1 MSGFLV
7 SMQGAVSQGVIWGIM
22 ALGVY
27 ITFRIMDI
35 ADLTVDGSFALGG
48 CTCAVL
54 MAQYGVN
61 PILALLISTFA
72 GFAAGAVTGFL
83 HTVFEIPAILAEFLP
98 SIPSGPST

>member
-35 ADLTVDGSFALGG
+35 ADRVLGKEQKNRMDIDEFRLLPQERLNPG
-48 CTCAVL
+48 I
-54 MAQYGVN
+54 MGGYGG
-61 PILALLISTFA
+61 ILLYLLQKIN
-72 GFAAGAVTGFL
+72 
-83 HTVFEIPAILAEFLP
+83 
-98 SIPSGPST
+98 

>member
-61 PILALLISTFA
+61 PILALLIS
-72 GFAAGAVTGFL
+72 
-83 HTVFEIPAILAEFLP
+83 ILSIFGIASLP
-98 SIPSGPST
+98 I